1 MHNFC
6 NLTVPSACK
15 RVFLAVLCKK
25 KRKKAIVFAFL
36 HQRWLRV
43 GAADEARTRYLHL
56 GKVALYQ
63 MSYGRISGA
72 FIPAPSRFYGASAT
86 FSGKKEKVSQDFR
99 RGASDRNRTNDTGI
113 FSPLL
118 YRLSYRGI
126 TGAFVPAPSRILMN
140 RGPRKDLRS
149 RGLWGRGGISV
160 FAAAVLRAGLPG
172 KPLTFR
178 RSDPDRARTDDPQ
191 RDRLVL

>member
-36 HQRWLRV
+36 HQRWLHV

-63 MSYGRISGA
+63 MSYGRILITLFCVIGA
-72 FIPAPSRFYGASAT
+72 PAKICEAKVCGE
-86 FSGKKEKVSQDFR
+86 KEKVLHDFR

-140 RGPRKDLRS
+140 GAPAKICEAEVCGEEEEFQRL
-149 RGLWGRGGISV
+149 L
-160 FAAAVLRAGLPG
+160 
-172 KPLTFR
+172 R
-178 RSDPDRARTDDPQ
+178 RSCVQDCQANR
-191 RDRLVL
+191 

>member
-1 MHNFC
+1 M
-6 NLTVPSACK
+6 
-15 RVFLAVLCKK
+15 AVLCKK

-36 HQRWLRV
+36 HQRWLHV

-72 FIPAPSRFYGASAT
+72 FIPAPSRAILAIFGAPAKICEAKVC
-86 FSGKKEKVSQDFR
+86 GEKEKVLHDFR

-118 YRLSYRGI
+118 YRLSYRG
-126 TGAFVPAPSRILMN
+126 AP
-140 RGPRKDLRS
+140 
-149 RGLWGRGGISV
+149 
-160 FAAAVLRAGLPG
+160 
-172 KPLTFR
+172 
-178 RSDPDRARTDDPQ
+178 DD
-191 RDRLVL
+191 DYYT

>member
-1 MHNFC
+1 M
-6 NLTVPSACK
+6 K
-15 RVFLAVLCKK
+15 VLQT
-25 KRKKAIVFAFL
+25 FALPLGHVTIMSEKPAFGAGFHYL
-36 HQRWLRV
+36 S

-63 MSYGRISGA
+63 MSYGRIKSV
-72 FIPAPSRFYGASAT
+72 FFT
-86 FSGKKEKVSQDFR
+86 KNTQEN
-99 RGASDRNRTNDTGI
+99 GASDRNRTNDTGI

-126 TGAFVPAPSRILMN
+126 TGAFVPAPSRTLMN

-149 RGLWGRGGISV
+149 RGLWGRGGISA

-178 RSDPDRARTDDPQ
+178 RSDPDRARTDDPP